1 MFVATLSNVKV
12 LKDSIDTIAQI
23 IDEGNF
29 RIRPSGI
36 ELMAADRAMVA
47 VVDFKMDAE
56 AFDSYSCDKETA
68 AGLNMINFLTILKRA
83 GSDDKLTLKLNEGR
97 MEILLEGNSRRR
109 FAMPLIDI
117 TAEDVPSVAQF
128 EFPASAEIS
137 GDIIAKGIDDADIV
151 ADSVIM
157 EVDENSLKMF
167 AEGGSSKAELNLDKA
182 SPALLSITAPQAV
195 RSRYPLDYLKKIMR
209 ASKLAANA
217 KIQLGRDYPLRID
230 FNGEKSKLGFV
241 LAPRVS
247 EE

>member
-1 MFVATLSNVKV
+1 MFVATLSDVKI

-29 RIRPSGI
+29 RIKPNGI

-56 AFDSYSCDKETA
+56 AFDSYACDKETT
-68 AGLNMINFLTILKRA
+68 AGLNMLNFLTVLKRA
-83 GSDDKLTLKLNEGR
+83 GSDDKLTLRLSEDR

-128 EFPASAEIS
+128 EFPASADVEGIIIS
-137 GDIIAKGIDDADIV
+137 KGIDDADIV
-151 ADSVIM
+151 ADSVII
-157 EVDENSLKMF
+157 EVDESSLKMF
-167 AEGGSSKAELNLDKA
+167 AEGGSSRAELKLEKG
-182 SPALLSITAPQAV
+182 SPALLNITAPQTV
-195 RSRYPLDYLKKIMR
+195 KSRYPLDYLKKMMKAAR
-209 ASKLAANA
+209 LATNA
-217 KIQLGRDYPLRID
+217 KIQLGNDYPLRID
-230 FNGEKSKLGFV
+230 FEGERAKLGFV